1 MKRIL
6 DLTLGIVTSIG
17 GFLEAGSIITAVQAG
32 AVFGYKLLWAIA
44 LGTVGLMLLV
54 EQSGRLAA
62 VTGRTVGDALR
73 ERFGI
78 NFFIIPLATG
88 LIVSFLVLA
97 SEIGGVSLALQMA
110 TGISFQWWA
119 MPVAFA
125 GWFLLWKGNFG
136 IVEKGSS
143 LLGLVTIVFVVAA
156 LKLHP
161 DWGRVGASLLRSA
174 PDPDGPRY
182 WYIAVSISGASISP
196 YLYMFYS
203 SGAVEDGWGTD
214 DLSTN
219 KVTAALGMS
228 FGGVLSA
235 AVLIIAALVFLPRGI
250 QVDRYEQAGL
260 LLPPVLGHAGF
271 VLFLASLAIAC
282 FGATTEITLAMA
294 YLLAQ
299 GLGWDWSENAKPK
312 ENARFSLTY
321 TVTILLA
328 GVVMAVGVDPL
339 KLTNFSM
346 MLTAAS
352 LPVTVIPMFVLMNDE
367 ALVGEHRN
375 RWFSNAALG
384 VLSIVTI
391 VVLLSAVPL
400 QILGGS

>member
-1 MKRIL
+1 MKRLL

-44 LGTVGLMLLV
+44 LGTFGLMLLV

-62 VTGRTVGDALR
+62 VSGRTIGDALR

-78 NFFIIPLATG
+78 NFFIIPLITG

-110 TGISFQWWA
+110 TGISFRWWA
-119 MPVAFA
+119 LPVAFA
-125 GWFLLWKGNFG
+125 GWFLLWKGTFG
-136 IVEKGSS
+136 VVEKGSS
-143 LLGLVTIVFVVAA
+143 LLGLVTIVFIVAA

-161 DWGRVGASLLRSA
+161 DWRSVGMGLVPTA
-174 PDPDGPRY
+174 PSHDGPKY
-182 WYIAVSISGASISP
+182 WYLAVSIIGASISP

-203 SGAVEDGWGTD
+203 SGAVEDGWGVD

-219 KVTAALGMS
+219 KATAVLGMS

-235 AVLIIAALVFLPRGI
+235 AVLIIAALVFLPRGL

-260 LLPPVLGHAGF
+260 LLPPVLGHTGF
-271 VLFLASLAIAC
+271 VLFLASLGIAC

-294 YLLAQ
+294 YLVAQ
-299 GLGWDWSENAKPK
+299 GFGWDWSENARPK
-312 ENARFSLTY
+312 QNTRFSLVY

-328 GVVMAVGVDPL
+328 GLVMAVGIDPL

-352 LPVTVIPMFVLMNDE
+352 LPVTVVPMLVLMNDE
-367 ALVGEHRN
+367 ALIGEHRN
-375 RWFSNAALG
+375 RWFGNAALG
-384 VLSIVTI
+384 VLSIVSI
-391 VVLLSAVPL
+391 VVLLSALPL
-400 QILGGS
+400 QIMGGG

>member
-1 MKRIL
+1 MKRLL

-17 GFLEAGSIITAVQAG
+17 GFLEAGSIITAIQAG
-32 AVFGYKLLWAIA
+32 SQFGYQLLWAVA
-44 LGTVGLMLLV
+44 LGTFGLMLLV

-62 VTGRTVGDALR
+62 VSGRTVGDALR

-78 NFFIIPLATG
+78 NFFVIPLATG
-88 LIVSFLVLA
+88 LLVSFLVLA

-119 MPVAFA
+119 MPVAFI

-143 LLGLVTIVFVVAA
+143 LLGLVTIVFIVAA

-161 DWGRVGASLLRSA
+161 DWGRVSA
-174 PDPDGPRY
+174 GLIPTRPAHDGPRY
-182 WYIAVSISGASISP
+182 WYLAVSIIGASISP
-196 YLYMFYS
+196 YLFMFYS
-203 SGAVEDGWGTD
+203 SGAVEDGWGVD

-219 KVTAALGMS
+219 RATAVLGMS

-235 AVLIIAALVFLPRGI
+235 AVLVVAALIFLPRGVQI
-250 QVDRYEQAGL
+250 DRYEQAAL
-260 LLPPVLGHAGF
+260 MLPPVLGHPGF
-271 VLFLASLAIAC
+271 VLFLASLGIAC

-312 ENARFSLTY
+312 HNTRFSLTY

-328 GVVMAVGVDPL
+328 GAVMAVGIDPL

-352 LPVTVIPMFVLMNDE
+352 LPVTVIPMLVLMNDE

-375 RWFSNAALG
+375 RWFSNLALG
-384 VLSIVTI
+384 ALSLVAIA
-391 VVLLSAVPL
+391 VLLSAVPL
-400 QILGGS
+400 QIVGSG

>member
-1 MKRIL
+1 MKRLL

-32 AVFGYKLLWAIA
+32 ALFGYKLLWAIA
-44 LGTVGLMLLV
+44 LGTFGLMLLV

-62 VTGRTVGDALR
+62 VSGRTVGDALR

-78 NFFIIPLATG
+78 NFFVLPLATG
-88 LIVSFLVLA
+88 VVVSFLVLA

-125 GWFLLWKGNFG
+125 GWFLLWKGTFG
-136 IVEKGSS
+136 VVEKGSAI
-143 LLGLVTIVFVVAA
+143 LGLVTIVFVVAA
-156 LKLHP
+156 LKVHP
-161 DWGRVGASLLRSA
+161 DWGRVGMGMVPTA
-174 PDPDGPRY
+174 PAHDGPRY
-182 WYIAVSISGASISP
+182 WYIAVSIIGASISP

-214 DLSTN
+214 DLTTN
-219 KVTAALGMS
+219 KATAVLGMS
-228 FGGVLSA
+228 FGGALSA
-235 AVLIIAALVFLPRGI
+235 AVLIIAAVVFLPRGI
-250 QVDRYEQAGL
+250 QVDRFEQAGL
-260 LLPPVLGHAGF
+260 LLPPVLGHTGF
-271 VLFLASLAIAC
+271 VLFLASLGIAC
-282 FGATTEITLAMA
+282 FGATVEIALAMT

-299 GLGWDWSENAKPK
+299 GLGWDWSENAKPRQH
-312 ENARFSLTY
+312 ARFSLTY

-328 GVVMAVGVDPL
+328 GVVMAAGIDPL

-352 LPVTVIPMFVLMNDE
+352 LPVTVIPMLVLMNDE
-367 ALVGEHRN
+367 SLVGEHRN
-375 RWFSNAALG
+375 RWFGNVVLG
-384 VLSIVTI
+384 GLSIVTV
-391 VVLLSAVPL
+391 VVLLAAVPL
-400 QILGGS
+400 QILGSG

>member
-32 AVFGYKLLWAIA
+32 ALFGYKLLWAIA
-44 LGTVGLMLLV
+44 LGTLGLMLLV

-110 TGISFQWWA
+110 TGISFRWWA

-125 GWFLLWKGNFG
+125 GWFLLWKGTFG
-136 IVEKGSS
+136 VVEKGSS

-161 DWGRVGASLLRSA
+161 DWGRVGAGLLPTA
-174 PDPDGPRY
+174 PDHDGPRY
-182 WYIAVSISGASISP
+182 WYIAVSIIGASISP

-219 KVTAALGMS
+219 KATAVLGMS

-260 LLPPVLGHAGF
+260 LLPPVLGNMGF
-271 VLFLASLAIAC
+271 VLFLAALGIAC

-312 ENARFSLTY
+312 QNARFSLTY

-328 GVVMAVGVDPL
+328 GVVMAAGIDPL

-352 LPVTVIPMFVLMNDE
+352 LPVTVIPMLVLMNDK
-367 ALVGEHRN
+367 ALVREHCN

-391 VVLLSAVPL
+391 VVLLAALPL
-400 QILGGS
+400 QILGSG

>member
-32 AVFGYKLLWAIA
+32 AIFGYKLLWTIA
-44 LGTVGLMLLV
+44 LGTLGLMLLV
-54 EQSGRLAA
+54 EQSGRLSA

-78 NFFIIPLATG
+78 SFFILPLVTG
-88 LIVSFLVLA
+88 LLVSFLVLA

-125 GWFLLWKGNFG
+125 GWFLLWKGTFG
-136 IVEKGSS
+136 VVEKGAS

-161 DWGRVGASLLRSA
+161 DWGHVTAGLLPTA
-174 PDPDGPRY
+174 PDHDRARY
-182 WYIAVSISGASISP
+182 WYIAVSIIGASISP

-203 SGAVEDGWGTD
+203 SGAVEDGWGTN

-219 KVTAALGMS
+219 KATAVLGMS

-260 LLPPVLGHAGF
+260 LLPPVLGHTGF
-271 VLFLASLAIAC
+271 VLFLASLGIAC

-299 GLGWDWSENAKPK
+299 GLGWDWSENARPK
-312 ENARFSLTY
+312 QNARFSLTY

-328 GVVMAVGVDPL
+328 GVVMAAGIDPL

-367 ALVGEHRN
+367 GLVGEHRN

-384 VLSIVTI
+384 ALSIVTI
-391 VVLLSAVPL
+391 IVLVSAVPL
-400 QILGGS
+400 QILGGG

>member
-32 AVFGYKLLWAIA
+32 AVFGYKLLWTIA
-44 LGTVGLMLLV
+44 LGTLGLMLLV

-78 NFFIIPLATG
+78 NFFIIPLVTG
-88 LIVSFLVLA
+88 LLVSFLVLA

-136 IVEKGSS
+136 VVEKGSS
-143 LLGLVTIVFVVAA
+143 LLGLVTIVFIVAA

-161 DWGRVGASLLRSA
+161 DWGRVGAGLLPTS
-174 PDPDGPRY
+174 PDHDGPRY
-182 WYIAVSISGASISP
+182 WYLAVSIIGASISP

-219 KVTAALGMS
+219 KATAVIGMS

-260 LLPPVLGHAGF
+260 LLPPVLGHTGF
-271 VLFLASLAIAC
+271 VLFLASLGIAC

-294 YLLAQ
+294 YLVAQ

-312 ENARFSLTY
+312 QNARFSLMY

-328 GVVMAVGVDPL
+328 GVVMAVGIDPL

-391 VVLLSAVPL
+391 VVLFSAVPL

>member
-6 DLTLGIVTSIG
+6 DLSLGIVTSIG

-44 LGTVGLMLLV
+44 LGTLGLMLLV

-78 NFFIIPLATG
+78 NFFIVPLATG
-88 LIVSFLVLA
+88 LVVSFLVLA

-110 TGISFQWWA
+110 TGIGFQWWA

-125 GWFLLWKGNFG
+125 GWFLLWKGTFG
-136 IVEKGSS
+136 VVEQGTS

-156 LKLHP
+156 LRLHP
-161 DWGRVGASLLRSA
+161 DWGRVGAGLLPTA
-174 PDPDGPRY
+174 PDHDGARY
-182 WYIAVSISGASISP
+182 WYIAVSIVGASISP

-219 KVTAALGMS
+219 KATAVLGMS

-250 QVDRYEQAGL
+250 QVDRYEQVGL
-260 LLPPVLGHAGF
+260 LLPPVLGDTGF
-271 VLFLASLAIAC
+271 VLFLAALGIAC

-299 GLGWDWSENAKPK
+299 ALGWDWSENAKPK
-312 ENARFSLTY
+312 QNARFSLTY

-328 GVVMAVGVDPL
+328 GLVMAAGIDPL

-352 LPVTVIPMFVLMNDE
+352 LPVTVIPMLVLMNDE
-367 ALVGEHRN
+367 SLVGEHRN

-384 VLSIVTI
+384 ALSIMTI

-400 QILGGS
+400 QILGSG

>member
-32 AVFGYKLLWAIA
+32 AVFGYKLLWTIA
-44 LGTVGLMLLV
+44 LGTLGLMLLV

-78 NFFIIPLATG
+78 NFFIIPLVTG
-88 LIVSFLVLA
+88 LVVSFLVLA

-161 DWGRVGASLLRSA
+161 DWGRVGAGLLPTA
-174 PDPDGPRY
+174 PDHDGPRY
-182 WYIAVSISGASISP
+182 WYIAVSIIGASISP

-214 DLSTN
+214 DLNTN
-219 KVTAALGMS
+219 KATAVLGMS
-228 FGGVLSA
+228 FGGLLSA

-271 VLFLASLAIAC
+271 VLFLASLGIAC

-299 GLGWDWSENAKPK
+299 ALGWDWSENAKPK
-312 ENARFSLTY
+312 QNARFSLTY

-328 GVVMAVGVDPL
+328 GVVMAVGIDPL

-400 QILGGS
+400 QILGSS

>member
-1 MKRIL
+1 VKRIL

-44 LGTVGLMLLV
+44 LGTFGLMLLV
-54 EQSGRLAA
+54 EQSGRLAC
-62 VTGRTVGDALR
+62 VSGRTVGDALR

-78 NFFIIPLATG
+78 NFFIIPLAVG
-88 LIVSFLVLA
+88 LLVSFLVLA

-110 TGISFQWWA
+110 TGISFRWWA

-125 GWFLLWKGNFG
+125 GWFLLWKGTFG
-136 IVEKGSS
+136 VVEKGSS
-143 LLGLVTIVFVVAA
+143 LLGLVTIVFIVAA

-161 DWGRVGASLLRSA
+161 DWRSVGMGLIPTA
-174 PDPDGPRY
+174 PAHDGARY
-182 WYIAVSISGASISP
+182 WYIAISIIGASISP

-203 SGAVEDGWGTD
+203 SGAVEDGWGVS

-219 KVTAALGMS
+219 KVTAVVGMS

-235 AVLIIAALVFLPRGI
+235 SVLVIAALVFLPRGL

-260 LLPPVLGHAGF
+260 LLPPVLGHPGF
-271 VLFLASLAIAC
+271 VLFLASLGIAC
-282 FGATTEITLAMA
+282 FGATTEIALSMT

-299 GLGWDWSENAKPK
+299 GFGWDWGESAKPK
-312 ENARFSLTY
+312 QHARFSLTY
-321 TVTILLA
+321 TITILLA
-328 GVVMAVGVDPL
+328 GVVMAAGVDPL

-352 LPVTVIPMFVLMNDE
+352 LPVTVIPMLVLMNDQ
-367 ALVGEHRN
+367 ALVGEHHN
-375 RWFSNAALG
+375 RWFGNIVLGALS
-384 VLSIVTI
+384 VVSIL
-391 VVLLSAVPL
+391 VLLSAVPL
-400 QILGGS
+400 QILGGG

>member
-32 AVFGYKLLWAIA
+32 AVFGYKLLWTIA
-44 LGTVGLMLLV
+44 LGTLGLMLLV

-78 NFFIIPLATG
+78 DFFIIPLVTG
-88 LIVSFLVLA
+88 LLVSFLVLA

-136 IVEKGSS
+136 VVEKGSS
-143 LLGLVTIVFVVAA
+143 LLGLVTIVFIVAA

-161 DWGRVGASLLRSA
+161 DWGRVGAGLLPTS
-174 PDPDGPRY
+174 PDHDGPRY
-182 WYIAVSISGASISP
+182 WYLAVSIIGASISP

-219 KVTAALGMS
+219 KATAVIGMS

-260 LLPPVLGHAGF
+260 LLPPVLGHTGF
-271 VLFLASLAIAC
+271 VLFLASLGIAC

-312 ENARFSLTY
+312 QNARFSLMY

-328 GVVMAVGVDPL
+328 GVVMAAGIDPL

-391 VVLLSAVPL
+391 VVLFSAVPL

>member
-1 MKRIL
+1 
-6 DLTLGIVTSIG
+6 
-17 GFLEAGSIITAVQAG
+17 
-32 AVFGYKLLWAIA
+32 
-44 LGTVGLMLLV
+44 
-54 EQSGRLAA
+54 

-73 ERFGI
+73 ERLGI

-110 TGISFQWWA
+110 TGISFRWWA

-125 GWFLLWKGNFG
+125 GWFLLWKGTFG
-136 IVEKGSS
+136 VVEKGSS
-143 LLGLVTIVFVVAA
+143 ILGLVTIVFVVAA

-161 DWGRVGASLLRSA
+161 DWGRVGAGLLPTP
-174 PDPDGPRY
+174 PDHDGPRY
-182 WYIAVSISGASISP
+182 WYIAVSIIGASVSP

-219 KVTAALGMS
+219 KATAVLGMS

-250 QVDRYEQAGL
+250 QVERYEQAGL
-260 LLPPVLGHAGF
+260 LLPPVLGDAGF
-271 VLFLASLAIAC
+271 VLFLAALGIAC

-312 ENARFSLTY
+312 QNARFSLTY

-328 GVVMAVGVDPL
+328 GVVMAAGVDPL

-352 LPVTVIPMFVLMNDE
+352 LPVTVIPMLVLMNDE

-384 VLSIVTI
+384 ALSIVTV

-400 QILGGS
+400 QILGSS

>member
-1 MKRIL
+1 VKRL
-6 DLTLGIVTSIG
+6 LELSLGIVTSIG

-44 LGTVGLMLLV
+44 LGTLGLMLLV

-62 VTGRTVGDALR
+62 VSGRTVSDALR
-73 ERFGI
+73 ERFGV
-78 NFFIIPLATG
+78 NFFMIPLATG
-88 LIVSFLVLA
+88 LLVSFLVLA

-110 TGISFQWWA
+110 TGIGFQWWA

-136 IVEKGSS
+136 IVEKGASF
-143 LLGLVTIVFVVAA
+143 LGLVTIVFIVAA

-161 DWGRVGASLLRSA
+161 DWGRLGMGLVPTA
-174 PDPDGPRY
+174 PSHDGPRY
-182 WYIAVSISGASISP
+182 WYLAVSIIGASVSP

-203 SGAVEDGWGTD
+203 SGAVEDGWGVD
-214 DLSTN
+214 DLLTN
-219 KVTAALGMS
+219 KGTAVLGMS
-228 FGGVLSA
+228 FGGLLSA
-235 AVLIIAALVFLPRGI
+235 AVLVVAAMVFLPRGV
-250 QVDRYEQAGL
+250 QVDRYEQAAL
-260 LLPPVLGHAGF
+260 LLPPVLGHPGF
-271 VLFLASLAIAC
+271 VLFLASLGIAC
-282 FGATTEITLAMA
+282 FGATAEITLAMA

-299 GLGWDWSENAKPK
+299 GMGWDWSENAKPK

-328 GVVMAVGVDPL
+328 GIVMTLGIDPL

-352 LPVTVIPMFVLMNDE
+352 LPVTVIPMLVLMNDDT
-367 ALVGEHRN
+367 LVREHRN
-375 RWFSNAALG
+375 KWFGNLALG
-384 VLSIVTI
+384 VLSVLTI

-400 QILGGS
+400 QILGSG

>member
-32 AVFGYKLLWAIA
+32 AVFGYRLLWAIA

-78 NFFIIPLATG
+78 NFYIIPLVTG
-88 LIVSFLVLA
+88 LLVSFLVLA

-143 LLGLVTIVFVVAA
+143 FLGLVTIVFVVAA

-161 DWGRVGASLLRSA
+161 DWGRVGAGLLPTS
-174 PDPDGPRY
+174 PDHDGPRY
-182 WYIAVSISGASISP
+182 WYIAVSIIGASISP

-219 KVTAALGMS
+219 KATSVLGMS

-260 LLPPVLGHAGF
+260 LLPPVLGHMGF
-271 VLFLASLAIAC
+271 VLFLASLGIAC

-312 ENARFSLTY
+312 QNARFSLTY

-328 GVVMAVGVDPL
+328 GIVMAAGIDPL

-384 VLSIVTI
+384 VLSIVSI